1 MNGAAADSRVAKG
14 ALREEFRRRLR
25 DLPAGERDAS
35 SERIRRQCMALP
47 EWSRARTLALY
58 HPRPDEPDLWPLAVV
73 AWAEGRQVVLPSH
86 DPARG
91 AYRWRRV
98 DGPMDLVAGRF
109 GILEPSPDCEE
120 VANPLLDLAFVPG
133 LGFSYD
139 GVRLGRGQGFYDRLL
154 ESFRGRSFGVA
165 FDRQLLPRIP
175 REEHD
180 FGLDGVI
187 TPSGCRFAPKGAE

>member
-1 MNGAAADSRVAKG
+1 MKGVAGDPRVSKV
-14 ALREEFRRRLR
+14 ALREECRRRLR
-25 DLPAGERDAS
+25 DLPASERDAD
-35 SERIRRQCMALP
+35 SERIRQHCRALP
-47 EWSRARTLALY
+47 EWGAARVLALY
-58 HPRPDEPDLWPLAVV
+58 HPRPDEPDLWPLAAI

-98 DGPMDLVAGRF
+98 TGPGDLVTGRF
-109 GILEPSPDCEE
+109 GIPEPAPCCEE
-120 VANPLLDLAFVPG
+120 VVTPLLDLAFVPG
-133 LGFSYD
+133 LGFSED

-175 REEHD
+175 REDHD

-187 TPSGCRFAPKGAE
+187 IPSGCRFAPTGAK